1 VLKVI
6 ILDRSVPGEEPLV
19 VFKIF
24 ECSFVFLK
32 KCYQKRGPTE
42 KRDGNCHVLAD
53 SRWEM
58 LLKAV
63 E

>member
-1 VLKVI
+1 M
-6 ILDRSVPGEEPLV
+6 
-19 VFKIF
+19 FKK
-24 ECSFVFLK
+24 SD
-32 KCYQKRGPTE
+32 PSE

-63 E
+63 G